1 MSEKPLGISEPTRTG
16 IVTWFTRNSV
26 AANLVMLA
34 LLIGGALAAFNIRQE
49 VFPTFQLDFVDIEM
63 AYPGASPEQVEDGII
78 LPIEEQV
85 RSLEVAERVV
95 STATEGGASIEIEL
109 TEGVDPNRAVQDV
122 ANAIDRINFFP
133 EDAEEPT
140 IGLRQERD
148 QVMWLVVYGPL
159 TEREVFLLAERIR
172 RDMLALP
179 ELSQVEVGLARR
191 PEITLEI
198 PQETLRSLA
207 LTTGEVADIVSE
219 SARDLPGGG
228 VRTPGGDVLLRSA
241 ERRDFASGY
250 ADIPLVATAEGTKIR
265 VGDVATVTDGFEDR
279 QFENYYNGGRGVFV
293 FVYRTGQEKP
303 LEIAEAVNG
312 YLDRL
317 RAELPEGV
325 DVDVLR
331 DRAEQYRSRLSLLV
345 KNGIIGFAL
354 VLGVLGLFLQPR
366 LAIWVAIGVPT
377 TLVGALVLLPALG
390 SSINMISLFA
400 FIVTLG
406 IVVDDAVIV
415 GENVFH
421 KIQQGFGRME
431 AAIEGAREMVV
442 PVLFAVATNIV
453 AFLPLLFVPGE
464 TGRFFAPLPAV
475 VMAVFVI
482 SIVEALF
489 ILPAHLGHG
498 SSRLGLVTT
507 ILGPLNRLQQ
517 KFSDGFERATDR
529 VYTPLLLAALRWRYV
544 TLAVVMASTLL
555 VLAYYQS
562 GRVNY
567 NFTPVIQGL
576 RVDAEVQTASGAPFA
591 DTVRVAK
598 HVEAAGVR
606 AAERLGGID
615 EVVRG
620 RMNVIGRLGENWSDI
635 NFILVPPGER
645 GFTQGEFAAVWREEI
660 GEVSGLDS
668 LFFEWEEGPGSGAGL
683 TIELSHPDRRTLES
697 AATSLAGALRSYE
710 AVTDVKDGFAEG
722 KPQLDVELTPAGR
735 SLGVTSED
743 VARQV
748 RDAFFG
754 AEALRFQRGRH
765 ELRVMVRLPEAE
777 RRSLAAVE
785 NLIIR
790 PPGGGEATLSQV
802 ARLVP
807 NRAFTQIDRIDGRRI
822 LNVTANI
829 DPEIANVNDVRAA
842 IEEAVFPTLRA
853 DHAGLDIGFG
863 GRQREEARAMA
874 ELRVG
879 LVLAGAIIFALL
891 AGLFRSYLQAIA
903 VMGIVPVAAAAAIV
917 GHVVLGRD
925 LSVVSLFG
933 IIALCGLAVNGGLV
947 LTQEM
952 NRRVRGEGEDVFDAA
967 AGAARRRFRPI
978 LLTSLTTFAGLAP
991 MIFETDP
998 QALFLVPM
1006 AIALGFGTLVSGIL
1020 VLFGVPAALLAVEDG
1035 KRLMLGE
1042 ACGGEAGRGPEN
1054 ELAPR
1059 HRGGLVGS

>member
-1 MSEKPLGISEPTRTG
+1 M
-16 IVTWFTRNSV
+16 TWFTRNSV

-34 LLIGGALAAFNIRQE
+34 LLIGGGLAAFNIRQE
-49 VFPTFQLDFVDIEM
+49 VFPTFQLDFVDVQM
-63 AYPGASPEQVEDGII
+63 SYPGASPAQVEDGII

-85 RSLEVAERVV
+85 RALEVAERVV
-95 STATEGGASIEIEL
+95 STATEGGANIEIEL

-133 EDAEEPT
+133 EDAEQPT

-148 QVMWLVVYGPL
+148 QVMWLVAYGPL
-159 TEREVFLLAERIR
+159 TEREILQLAERIR
-172 RDMLALP
+172 RDLLALP
-179 ELSQVEVGLARR
+179 ELSQVDVGLARR
-191 PEITLEI
+191 PEITIEV
-198 PQETLRSLA
+198 PQETLRA
-207 LTTGEVADIVSE
+207 LGMTTGQVADIIGE

-228 VRTPGGDVLLRSA
+228 VRTPGGDVLLRTA
-241 ERRDFASGY
+241 ERRDFASAY
-250 ADIPLVATAEGTKIR
+250 SDIPLVSTPEGTKIR
-265 VGDVATVTDGFEDR
+265 VGDVASVNDGFEDR
-279 QFENYYNGGRGVFV
+279 RFENYYNGGRGVFI
-293 FVYRTGQEKP
+293 FVYRTGDEKP
-303 LEIAEAVNG
+303 LEIAAAVNS
-312 YLDRL
+312 YLEQL
-317 RAELPEGV
+317 RAELPAGV

-331 DRAEQYRSRLSLLV
+331 DRGEQYRSRLSLLV
-345 KNGIIGFAL
+345 NNGVIGFAL

-390 SSINMISLFA
+390 ASINMISLFA

-421 KIQQGFGRME
+421 KIQLGMGRMQ
-431 AAIEGAREMVV
+431 AAIEGSREMIV

-489 ILPAHLGHG
+489 VLPAHLGHG
-498 SSRLGLVTT
+498 GSRQGLVSKALAP
-507 ILGPLNRLQQ
+507 INRLQQ
-517 KFSDGFERATDR
+517 RFSDGFERATDR
-529 VYTPLLLAALRWRYV
+529 FFTPLLRASLRWRYV
-544 TLAVVMASTLL
+544 TLAVIMAASGL

-567 NFTPVIQGL
+567 NFTPVIPGL

-598 HVEAAGVR
+598 LVEAAGVR
-606 AAERLGGID
+606 AANRLGGID
-615 EVVRG
+615 EVVQG

-635 NFILVPPGER
+635 NFILMPAEQR
-645 GFTQGEFAAVWREEI
+645 GFTQAEFAAVWREEI

-683 TIELSHPDRRTLES
+683 TIELSHPDRRMLES
-697 AATSLAGALRSYE
+697 AATRLASALSEYE
-710 AVTDVKDGFAEG
+710 AVTDVKDGFAAG
-722 KPQLDVELTPAGR
+722 KPQLDVELTPTGR
-735 SLGVTSED
+735 SLGMTSED

-765 ELRVMVRLPEAE
+765 ELWVMVRLPESE
-777 RRSLAAVE
+777 RQSLAAVE
-785 NLIIR
+785 NLIIQ
-790 PPGGGEATLSQV
+790 PPGGGEVTLSQV
-802 ARLVP
+802 AELVP
-807 NRAFTQIDRIDGRRI
+807 NRAFTQIDRVDGRRI
-822 LNVTANI
+822 LNVSSNI
-829 DPEIANVNDVRAA
+829 DPEIANINDVRAA
-842 IEEAVFPTLRA
+842 IERDVFPSLRA
-853 DHAGLDIGFG
+853 DHAGLEIGFS

-879 LVLAGAIIFALL
+879 LIVAGAVIFALL
-891 AGLFRSYLQAIA
+891 AGLFRSYLQAVA
-903 VMGIVPVAAAAAIV
+903 VMGIIPVAAAAAIV

-925 LSVVSLFG
+925 LSIVSLFG

-952 NRRVRGEGEDVFDAA
+952 NRRHREEREPVFDAA
-967 AGAARRRFRPI
+967 LGAARRRFRPI

-1006 AIALGFGTLVSGIL
+1006 AIALGFGTLVSGVL
-1020 VLFGVPAALLAVEDG
+1020 VLFGVPAALLAVKDG
-1035 KRLMLGE
+1035 ERLFLGPTHSAIGE
-1042 ACGGEAGRGPEN
+1042 GGNPASSRRGV
-1054 ELAPR
+1054 AA
-1059 HRGGLVGS
+1059 SQA